1 MSTLTAHALNDL
13 AGIAMLHDTIRT
25 PTIPESDDPSVA
37 EGTIDTRA
45 ETAVPDRAALSR
57 ALRDLESAK
66 GRVERD
72 AKLAKDAMQ
81 RELVMKLV
89 PVLDN
94 LDRTIK
100 AAEENGDAP
109 SVVEGVY
116 LVRSQ
121 MEGALRA
128 YGVERIDATN
138 KRFDPKIHEAVSTLP
153 VVDPAVNGLVLD
165 QLEPG
170 YRFGDQLLRPARV
183 VVAKFT
189 SVRAP
194 TTVRW
199 H

>member
-1 MSTLTAHALNDL
+1 
-13 AGIAMLHDTIRT
+13 MLHDTIRT
-25 PTIPESDDPSVA
+25 STIPDEPN
-37 EGTIDTRA
+37 
-45 ETAVPDRAALSR
+45 ETSIEVSPETDRAALSR

-72 AKLAKDAMQ
+72 AKLAKAEMQ
-81 RELVMKLV
+81 RELVMKIL

-100 AAEENGDAP
+100 AAEESGDAP
-109 SVVEGVY
+109 SVVEGTY

-121 MEGALRA
+121 LEGVLRG
-128 YGVERIDATN
+128 YGVERIDAVN
-138 KRFDPKIHEAVSTLP
+138 KRFDPKIHEAISTLP

-170 YRFGDQLLRPARV
+170 YRFGESLLRPARV

-189 SVRAP
+189 AARPVP
-194 TTVRW
+194 VRW

>member
-1 MSTLTAHALNDL
+1 
-13 AGIAMLHDTIRT
+13 MLHDTIRT
-25 PTIPESDDPSVA
+25 PTIPESDEPSVA
-37 EGTIDTRA
+37 EGSIDTRGEA
-45 ETAVPDRAALSR
+45 PAPDRAALAR

-72 AKLAKDAMQ
+72 AKLARDEMQ
-81 RELVMKLV
+81 RDLVMKIL

-109 SVVEGVY
+109 SVVEGTY

-121 MEGALRA
+121 LEGVLRG
-128 YGVERIDATN
+128 YGVQRVDALN
-138 KRFDPKIHEAVSTLP
+138 RRFDPKIHEAISTLP

-170 YRFGDQLLRPARV
+170 YRFGDTLLRPARV

-189 SVRAP
+189 ATRPPAP
-194 TTVRW
+194 VRW

>member
-1 MSTLTAHALNDL
+1 MH
-13 AGIAMLHDTIRT
+13 HDTIRT
-25 PTIPESDDPSVA
+25 PTIPDEPNETPMGA
-37 EGTIDTRA
+37 TR
-45 ETAVPDRAALSR
+45 EPDRAALSR

-72 AKLAKDAMQ
+72 LKFATQEMQ
-81 RELVMKLV
+81 RDLVMKIL

-94 LDRTIK
+94 LERTIK

-121 MEGALRA
+121 LEAVLRG
-128 YGVERIDATN
+128 YGVERIEAVN
-138 KRFDPKIHEAVSTLP
+138 KRFDPKIHEAISTMP
-153 VVDPAVNGLVLD
+153 VLDPAVNGLILD

-170 YRFGDQLLRPARV
+170 YRFGESLLRPARV

-189 SVRAP
+189 AHRPPAP
-194 TTVRW
+194 VRW

>member
-1 MSTLTAHALNDL
+1 
-13 AGIAMLHDTIRT
+13 MLHDTLRT
-25 PTIPESDDPSVA
+25 PTLPDEPNEVPETVTGEIVGPA
-37 EGTIDTRA
+37 PG
-45 ETAVPDRAALSR
+45 PDRAALSR

-66 GRVERD
+66 SRVERD
-72 AKLAKDAMQ
+72 AKAATQEMQ
-81 RELVMKLV
+81 RDLVLRLL

-100 AAEENGDAP
+100 AAEESGDAP
-109 SVVEGVY
+109 SVVEGIY

-121 MEGALRA
+121 MESVLRG
-128 YGVERIDATN
+128 YGVERIDAVN
-138 KRFDPKIHEAVSTLP
+138 KRFDPKFHEAISTLP

-170 YRFGDQLLRPARV
+170 YRFGETLLRPARV

-189 SVRAP
+189 ARAP
-194 TTVRW
+194 VRW

>member
-1 MSTLTAHALNDL
+1 
-13 AGIAMLHDTIRT
+13 MLHDTIRT
-25 PTIPESDDPSVA
+25 PTTPESDDSA
-37 EGTIDTRA
+37 TDGGTIATGESA
-45 ETAVPDRAALSR
+45 APDRAALVR
-57 ALRDLESAK
+57 ALRELESAK

-72 AKLAKDAMQ
+72 AKLATAEMQ
-81 RELVMKLV
+81 RDLVLKIL

-100 AAEENGDAP
+100 AAAESGDAP
-109 SVVEGVY
+109 SVVEGVH

-121 MEGALRA
+121 MEGVLRG
-128 YGVERIDATN
+128 YGVERIDAVN
-138 KRFDPKIHEAVSTLP
+138 RRFDPKVHEAISTLP
-153 VVDPAVNGLVLD
+153 VMDPAVNGLVLD
-165 QLEPG
+165 QVEPG
-170 YRFGDQLLRPARV
+170 YRFGDSLLRPARV

>member
-1 MSTLTAHALNDL
+1 
-13 AGIAMLHDTIRT
+13 MLHDTIRT

-37 EGTIDTRA
+37 EGTIDTR
-45 ETAVPDRAALSR
+45 EGTAVPDRAALTR
-57 ALRDLESAK
+57 ALRDLEAAK
-66 GRVERD
+66 GRVDRD
-72 AKLAKDAMQ
+72 AKLAKEEMQ
-81 RELVMKLV
+81 RDLVMKIL

-109 SVVEGVY
+109 SVVEGTY
-116 LVRSQ
+116 LVRGQ
-121 MEGALRA
+121 LEGVLRG
-128 YGVERIDATN
+128 YGVERIDAMNT
-138 KRFDPKIHEAVSTLP
+138 RFDPRIHEAISTMP

-170 YRFGDQLLRPARV
+170 YRYGDSLLRPARV
-183 VVAKFT
+183 VVAKLT

-194 TTVRW
+194 VPVRW

>member
-1 MSTLTAHALNDL
+1 
-13 AGIAMLHDTIRT
+13 MLHDTIRT

-37 EGTIDTRA
+37 EGTIDTR
-45 ETAVPDRAALSR
+45 EGTAVPDRAALTR
-57 ALRDLESAK
+57 ALRDLEAAK

-72 AKLAKDAMQ
+72 VQLAKDTMQ
-81 RELVMKLV
+81 RELVLKIL

-100 AAEENGDAP
+100 AAEETGDAP

-116 LVRSQ
+116 LVRGQ
-121 MEGALRA
+121 LEGVLRG
-128 YGVERIDATN
+128 YGVERIEAVN
-138 KRFDPKIHEAVSTLP
+138 RRFDPKIHEAISTLP
-153 VVDPAVNGLVLD
+153 VVDPAANGLVLD

-170 YRFGDQLLRPARV
+170 YRFGDSLLRPARV

-194 TTVRW
+194 TMVRW